1 MSSLRSTHRFNKRH
15 KIVIAICTIA
25 VLLLNIGPYTV
36 FTAPEVES
44 EHSQC
49 IELSKDPLCTQDGEF
64 KAYEVSDG
72 GTTLKKIRSY
82 STCAE
87 YNANP
92 KKIDQYSEGAW
103 VFWTIFILVEILALV
118 CFIFCGLGIAIKKL
132 FEWLNADYEEDEDE
146 EEDEEEE
153 E

>member
-1 MSSLRSTHRFNKRH
+1 MSSLRCTHKFNKRH

-36 FTAPEVES
+36 FTAPEVEA

-49 IELSKDPLCTQDGEF
+49 IELRKDPLCTQDGEF
-64 KAYEVSDG
+64 RAYEVTDDG
-72 GTTLKKIRSY
+72 ASIEKIKSY

-92 KKIDQYSEGAW
+92 KMIEKYGDVAW
-103 VFWTIFILVEILALV
+103 FCWGIFFLAEIVALI
-118 CFIFCGLGIAIKKL
+118 CFIVWGFCVAIKKL
-132 FEWLNADYEEDEDE
+132 IEWVNTDDYPEDEDE
-146 EEDEEEE
+146 EEE
-153 E
+153 

>member
-1 MSSLRSTHRFNKRH
+1 MSSLRCTHKFNKRH

-36 FTAPEVES
+36 FTAPKIEA

-49 IELSKDPLCTQDGEF
+49 IELRKDPLCTQDGEF
-64 KAYEVSDG
+64 LAYEVSDD
-72 GTTLKKIRSY
+72 GTSITKIKSY

-92 KKIDQYSEGAW
+92 KMVDQYGEAAW
-103 VFWTIFILVEILALV
+103 VCWTIFVLVEIVALIV
-118 CFIFCGLGIAIKKL
+118 LIVGGFIYAFKKL
-132 FEWLNADYEEDEDE
+132 LKWLN
-146 EEDEEEE
+146 EDEEEE

>member
-1 MSSLRSTHRFNKRH
+1 MSSLRCTHKFNKRH

-36 FTAPEVES
+36 FTAPEVEA

-49 IELSKDPLCTQDGEF
+49 IELRKDPLYTQDGELR
-64 KAYEVSDG
+64 AYEVSDD
-72 GTTLKKIRSY
+72 GTSITKIKYY

-92 KKIDQYSEGAW
+92 KMVDRYGEVAW
-103 VFWTIFILVEILALV
+103 FFWIIFLFAEIVALI
-118 CFIFCGLGIAIKKL
+118 CFIVWGFYIGIKKIV
-132 FEWLNADYEEDEDE
+132 EWLNTDYPEDEDE
-146 EEDEEEE
+146 EEA
-153 E
+153 

>member
-1 MSSLRSTHRFNKRH
+1 MSSLRCTHKFNKRH
-15 KIVIAICTIA
+15 KIVIAISTIA

-36 FTAPEVES
+36 FTAPEVEA

-49 IELSKDPLCTQDGEF
+49 IELRKDPLCTQDGEF
-64 KAYEVSDG
+64 RAYELSEDR
-72 GTTLKKIRSY
+72 TSISKIKSY

-92 KKIDQYSEGAW
+92 KMIDQYGEGTW
-103 VFWTIFILVEILALV
+103 IFWTIFFIFEILALV
-118 CFIFCGLGIAIKKL
+118 CFIFWGFGIAIKKI
-132 FEWLNADYEEDEDE
+132 FEWLNTDYP
-146 EEDEEEE
+146 EDEEEE